1 MAEITIKDLMSK
13 LDYVQHSIWSTE
25 EIILKYS
32 GSVAKQQKDI
42 EEIKSTLDL
51 INEKLNKLDKEI
63 SGLRNNSRD

>member
-1 MAEITIKDLMSK
+1 MAEISIRDLMSK
-13 LDYVQHSIWSTE
+13 LDYVQHSVWTTE

-32 GSVAKQQKDI
+32 GSVAKQQKDV

-63 SGLRNNSRD
+63 SGLRNNSEE